1 MTHSAE
7 NLIWP
12 LIEAE
17 NLRGGLACKA
27 AIEKNRP
34 ERSGGRAIIF
44 GHEAWPCEPKR
55 YKFASAKAK

>member
-27 AIEKNRP
+27 AIEIKYDP
-34 ERSGGRAIIF
+34 ERKRRCGDFFRARSLALQA
-44 GHEAWPCEPKR
+44 EEV
-55 YKFASAKAK
+55 

>member
-1 MTHSAE
+1 
-7 NLIWP
+7 

-27 AIEKNRP
+27 AIEIKYYP
-34 ERSGGRAIIF
+34 ERSVAVEIFF

-55 YKFASAKAK
+55 YKFASSKG